1 MSTYDDSHL
10 LAVADQCLSRAAAEG
25 ADGADVILGESLSVS
40 STVRLGALEDVERSE
55 DVEMG
60 LRVFVGN
67 AQAIVSTSD
76 FSEQSIKETTATAV
90 AMAKAAP
97 PDPHAGL
104 PREADRTAFTGDLDL
119 FDEFAPTTDQLR
131 VIAGEAEEA
140 ALAVNG
146 VSNSIGASASHGVT
160 GVVLAASNGFSGAYR
175 RSSHSLSCAVLA
187 GEGTAMERDYEFSSK
202 VHHSDLKSAKDVGL
216 TAGDR
221 AVKRLGGRKM
231 PTQQVPVVY
240 HPRVASQLLGNLAS
254 AISGSAIARGTSFLK
269 DKLGEQVFADHITIM
284 DDPLLARGSRSRPF
298 DAEGQSAEA
307 LKLIDAGR
315 LTTWLLD
322 FRTANQLELKTN
334 GRASRGISSGPSPSS
349 TNLYMEPGAVSVAE
363 LLGDIKQGFFV
374 MGLMGRGGSVITG
387 DYSEGANGFWI
398 ENGEIT
404 HPVTEV
410 TIAGNLADMYKAVTP
425 ADDLEFK
432 GAVNAPTLRIEGM
445 TVAGS

>member
-1 MSTYDDSHL
+1 MSTFDDSRL
-10 LAVADQCLSRAAAEG
+10 LNIADQCLSRAAANG
-25 ADGADVILGESLSVS
+25 ADAADVILGQSLSVS
-40 STVRLGALEDVERSE
+40 SSVRLGALEDVERSE
-55 DVEMG
+55 DLELG
-60 LRVFVGN
+60 LRVFVGKS
-67 AQAIVSTSD
+67 QAIVSTSD
-76 FSEQSIKETTATAV
+76 FSEDSLKETAATAV
-90 AMAKAAP
+90 AMARAAP

-104 PREADRTAFTGDLDL
+104 PLEAGQGNFSGDLDL
-119 FDEFAPTTDQLR
+119 FDEFSPGTDQLR
-131 VIAGEAEEA
+131 DKAGEAEQA
-140 ALAVNG
+140 ALAVKG

-160 GVVLAASNGFSGAYR
+160 GVVMAASNGFSGAYQ

-187 GEGTAMERDYEFSSK
+187 GEGTAMERDYEFTSK
-202 VHHSDLKSAKDVGL
+202 VHHSDLKSATEVGT
-216 TAGDR
+216 TAGER

-269 DKLGEQVFADHITIM
+269 DKLGGMVFPAHVTIV

-298 DAEGQSAEA
+298 DAEGQSAGA
-307 LKLIDAGR
+307 LNLIDAGK

-322 FRTANQLELKTN
+322 YRTANQLDLKTN
-334 GRASRGISSGPSPSS
+334 GRASRGISSGPSPGS
-349 TNLYMEPGAVSVAE
+349 TNLFMQPGSVSAAE
-363 LLGDIKQGFFV
+363 LIADIKAGFFV

-398 ENGEIT
+398 ENGEIA

-410 TIAGNLADMYKAVTP
+410 TIAGNLAEMYQALTP